1 MTASERVNLI
11 KEISSVMSTEDWSLI
26 DLTLRQF
33 NFETLETYNGD
44 SFHYLL
50 QQLESGQD
58 SDILSL
64 ATHLKIELN
73 TTESELNPGFW
84 REGYF
89 KLFISHLS
97 SEKIRANDLKDIL
110 ENYAISGFVAHTDI
124 EPTKVWQ
131 NEIEIALRTCDA
143 LLALMTPKFHES
155 NWTDQEIGIALGR
168 DLLIVPARLGRDPYG
183 FIGKFQAITDK
194 RDDLLA
200 EELLISLIKNKKTNK
215 KMAYALMTMFENSNT
230 FADAKRNIALVRK
243 IEYWDDKL
251 IDRLKQSKDNN
262 SQIRESFGVPA
273 SIEYL
278 LDTLTNK

>member
-11 KEISSVMSTEDWSLI
+11 KEIASIMGSEDWSLI

-33 NFETLETYNGD
+33 NFETLETFNGD

-50 QQLESGQD
+50 QQLESGQE
-58 SDILSL
+58 SDIISL
-64 ATHLKIELN
+64 ATHLNIELN
-73 TTESELNPGFW
+73 TKESDLNPGFW

-97 SEKIRANDLKDIL
+97 SEKIRANDLKDEL

-124 EPTKVWQ
+124 EPTKEWQ
-131 NEIEIALRTCDA
+131 SEIEIALRTCDA
-143 LLALMTPKFHES
+143 LLAMMTPKFHEG
-155 NWTDQEIGIALGR
+155 NWTDQEIGIAFGR
-168 DLLIVPARLGRDPYG
+168 DLLIVPVRLGRDPYG

-200 EELLISLIKNKKTNK
+200 EELFTSLVKNKKTNK
-215 KMAYALMTMFENSNT
+215 KMAYALMTKFENSNT
-230 FADAKRNIALVRK
+230 YAEAKRNIALVKK

-251 IDRLKQSKDNN
+251 IERLKQSKDNN
-262 SQIRESFGVPA
+262 SQIRGSFGVPG
-273 SIEYL
+273 SIEHL
-278 LDTLTNK
+278 LGTLIDR